1 MVIILIKPTI
11 ENLAAQTVN
20 IFLQNGYNHRSIREK
35 EFALQKIVQLHHE
48 NGYDYY
54 SHEMV
59 ALFIQNTENRYQQKE
74 IGKTRF
80 MFLTKTADYLTEY
93 YEKGSITLYARR
105 VTSALSPYY
114 EDLLTGIKAYEKWN
128 DKTKCSIRQVATPYF
143 KWLWANGIASFA
155 QVNESIIRKYLM
167 DCSMRMVLNSIDTIK
182 RSLKKLHLYLYKI
195 GITDNSFADTLSF
208 VIPTEHKVKKPVP
221 LDEIAAVLNV
231 IDRSSAIGKRDYAM
245 IMTAA
250 VTGIRSVDII
260 NLTFDAIDWI
270 NGEIRITQH
279 KTGKSLSLP
288 LTTDVGESLR
298 DYILNGRPKSK
309 LPFVFLRANSPAAQ
323 LGRTLPY
330 QTFNTYREKLGLPRC
345 TFHGLRRAVG
355 TNMVI
360 SGVPV
365 TTVSQVLGHSS
376 IEPTKQYISL
386 DNTHLKECAL
396 SLEGFMPEER
406 GIHL

>member
-1 MVIILIKPTI
+1 MVIILIQSTI
-11 ENLAAQTVN
+11 ENLAAQTAN

-48 NGYDYY
+48 NGYDCY
-54 SHEMV
+54 SPEIV
-59 ALFIQNTENRYQQKE
+59 SLFIRDAENRYQQKE
-74 IGKTRF
+74 IGKIRF

-93 YEKGSITLYARR
+93 HEKGSITLYARR
-105 VTSALSPYY
+105 VPSALSPYY
-114 EDLLTGIKAYEKWN
+114 EDLLTDIKAYGEWN
-128 DKTKCSIRQVATPYF
+128 DKTKCSIRQVANPYF
-143 KWLWANGIASFA
+143 KWLLANGIGSFA
-155 QVNESIIRKYLM
+155 QVDDSIIRKYLM
-167 DCSMRMVLNSIDTIK
+167 DCSRRMTLNSIDTIK
-182 RSLKKLHLYLYKI
+182 RSLKKLHLYLYEI
-195 GITDNSFADTLSF
+195 GITGNSFADTLSF
-208 VIPTEHKVKKPVP
+208 VTPTEHKVKKPVP
-221 LDEIAAVLNV
+221 LDEIAAVLDI
-231 IDRSSAIGKRDYAM
+231 IDRSTAMGKRDYAM

-279 KTGKSLSLP
+279 KTGKTLALP
-288 LTTDVGESLR
+288 LTTDVGEAIQ
-298 DYILNGRPKSK
+298 DYILNGRPKSD
-309 LPFVFLRANSPAAQ
+309 LPFVFLRAKSPAVQ

-330 QTFNTYREKLGLPRC
+330 QTFNVYRKKLGLPKC

-386 DNTHLKECAL
+386 DSTHLKECAL
-396 SLEGFMPEER
+396 NLEGFMPEK
-406 GIHL
+406 GGGHV